1 VPRAFGVDLAFAFD
15 VPALRNAGADETA
28 DPTTLELADF
38 AAPAGEGRPLAWMPD
53 GRGGALV
60 EVREHPD
67 VGILL
72 DAGGSG
78 RFLIRPDARHV
89 LCAPRDGD
97 WQRLLVAQVL
107 PLVAALRGLHVI
119 HASAVAL
126 GDGAIAFAGPS
137 GAGKSTLATELA
149 RAGHPMLAEDVLALR
164 LERGGPIAE
173 PGLSLPG
180 LPRASRALPLRA
192 LYLLGEV
199 EGGAPSAR
207 ELMSTTFVPWLSA
220 GAGQLE
226 LAAALARSV
235 TVTRIERHAESA
247 KRPAA
252 FIRT

>member
-1 VPRAFGVDLAFAFD
+1 
-15 VPALRNAGADETA
+15 
-28 DPTTLELADF
+28 
-38 AAPAGEGRPLAWMPD
+38 MPD

-60 EVREHPD
+60 EVREHPE
-67 VGILL
+67 VGVLL
-72 DAGGSG
+72 DAGGRG

-89 LCAPRDGD
+89 LCAPRNGD

-119 HASAVAL
+119 HASAVSM

-164 LERGGPIAE
+164 LDAGTPIAE
-173 PGLSLPG
+173 PGVSLPD
-180 LPRASRALPLRA
+180 LPRAQHPLPLRV
-192 LYLLGEV
+192 LYLLDEH
-199 EGGAPSAR
+199 EGGAPSPR
-207 ELMSTTFVPWLSA
+207 DLMATTFVPWLSG
-220 GAGQLE
+220 GAGQLD

-235 TVTRIERHAESA
+235 MVTRIERHAESA

-252 FIRT
+252 FIRA